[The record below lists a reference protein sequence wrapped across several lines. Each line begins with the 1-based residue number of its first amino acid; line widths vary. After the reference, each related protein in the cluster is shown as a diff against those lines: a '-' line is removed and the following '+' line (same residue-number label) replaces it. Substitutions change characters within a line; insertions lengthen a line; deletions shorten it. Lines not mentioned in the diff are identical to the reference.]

1 MKQTTVYY
9 KISNTL
15 INNLKHRDD
24 IKILKKPSFLTKLFS
39 KKRYP
44 DIYFHSGEL
53 DENSIE
59 FIKNSKFV
67 VTNSFSNLNLILAK
81 TKISHEKIKVI
92 YPSVDIK
99 YQKPKELKE
108 KYKDRF
114 SLTENTKIIFFTAK
128 NFKTSGV
135 KEFLQIV
142 SNLSFIDFKVI
153 IAGAKQ
159 QLAALE
165 FTLPKYSKLEPKIIL
180 LDESKEKLDELYLI
194 SDVFLLPSYNKN
206 IASSVIKA
214 MFCKCVVF
222 STMNND
228 AKEILDVYATMEN
241 PNDPSTAFKI
251 DAILFDENE
260 LKKIKKQ
267 NRNIALEM
275 SLDKNIEKF
284 NDILTKIYL

>member
-53 DENSIE
+53 DQNSIE
-59 FIKNSKFV
+59 FIKNSKFI

-206 IASSVIKA
+206 IASSAIKA

-267 NRNIALEM
+267 NREIALEM
-275 SLDKNIEKF
+275 SLDKNIDKF
-284 NDILTKIYL
+284 NDILTKI

>member
-267 NRNIALEM
+267 NRNIVLEM

-284 NDILTKIYL
+284 NDILTKI

>member
-15 INNLKHRDD
+15 INNLKHRKD
-24 IKILKKPSFLTKLFS
+24 IKILKKPSFITKLFS

-153 IAGAKQ
+153 IAGTKQ

-180 LDESKEKLDELYLI
+180 LDESKENLDELYLI

-267 NRNIALEM
+267 NREIALEM

-284 NDILTKIYL
+284 NDILTKI

>member
-15 INNLKHRDD
+15 INNLKHRKD

-180 LDESKEKLDELYLI
+180 LDESKENLDELYLI

-284 NDILTKIYL
+284 NDILTKI

>member
-53 DENSIE
+53 DENSID

-153 IAGAKQ
+153 IAGTKQ

-180 LDESKEKLDELYLI
+180 LDESKESLDELYLI

-267 NRNIALEM
+267 NREIALEM
-275 SLDKNIEKF
+275 SLDKNIDKF
-284 NDILTKIYL
+284 NDILTKI

>member
-180 LDESKEKLDELYLI
+180 LDENKEKLDELYLI

-284 NDILTKIYL
+284 NDILTKI

>member
-206 IASSVIKA
+206 ISNSIIKA

-228 AKEILDVYATMEN
+228 AKEIIDVYATMEN

-284 NDILTKIYL
+284 NDILTKI